1 MDSTQA
7 TPTSSKAADLVLD
20 PHMPASQALRD
31 IVGNALSHFRANRA
45 AAAAGDVEGVHQ
57 LRVAIRRLRS
67 ALVLFGEMLE
77 PHAARRFGSELRRL
91 GRLFGQA
98 RDWDVFCTETLTHA
112 DAGGAGA
119 AAALGQAAVPAR
131 TTAHEALRA
140 ELAGP
145 EIERLLAGIAEWA
158 DLSRDGAGAVGET
171 RWAHSLELVAPAL
184 LARLERKVRRRARH
198 LRRHRPEELHAF
210 RKALKKLRYGAQFLE
225 GVYGRRRTRAFRR
238 ASRDLQKLLGRVNDA
253 ASAAR
258 LAATLDAG
266 DRPDLAP
273 ATGALAKWSERRVQ
287 GARHDLPR
295 AWKAFRAAKRPWH
308 R

>member
-7 TPTSSKAADLVLD
+7 AATPASSKAADLVLD
-20 PHMPASQALRD
+20 AQMPASQALRA

-67 ALVLFGEMLE
+67 ALVLFGGMLE

-98 RDWDVFCTETLTHA
+98 RDWDVFCTETLAHA
-112 DAGGAGA
+112 VAGGAGA
-119 AAALGQAAVPAR
+119 AAALGEAARPAR

-145 EIERLLAGIAEWA
+145 EIERLLTGIAEWT
-158 DLSRDGAGAVGET
+158 DLSQDSAAAVGET
-171 RWAHSLELVAPAL
+171 RWAHSLESVAPAL

-198 LRRHRPEELHAF
+198 LRRPDELHAL

-225 GVYGRRRTRAFRR
+225 GVYGRRRTRAFRH

-273 ATGALAKWSERRVQ
+273 ATGALVKWSERRVQ

-295 AWKAFRAAKRPWH
+295 ACKAFRRAKRPWD
-308 R
+308 